1 MTSTTETADSFA
13 SRHPRGGLRE
23 VFTLAYPVI
32 LTQMSATA
40 MGVVDSA
47 MVGRLGATELAAVGF
62 GAIWMWTIFSFFF
75 GTTGGIQTF
84 VSQADGAGD
93 PRACG
98 RWTWQGAYAV
108 VPASAICVGLMI
120 PWIPS
125 ALGVLGPSA
134 ELRAAA
140 EAYVSTRIWG
150 EVGFAFVMVWTA
162 YFRGIGDTRT
172 PLYVTLLANAV
183 NAILDYGL
191 IFGHWGLPA
200 WGVAGAGTAT
210 AIGQWIAAAVLFFAF
225 QRQKHRSRYATSWV
239 APDRVAIRR
248 FLRTA
253 VPMGGQWFIEM
264 SAFAVFTTVVAR
276 MGDSS
281 MAASQAFV
289 MLLSLSFMQ
298 AHGISIAAGTL
309 VGRYVGAQDPEAAKR
324 SFRTAVHLGLGLG
337 GVVAALFVT
346 IPTPLLRIFTD
357 DPAVMTLGRPL
368 LLLGALFQICDAV
381 VIISEGSLRGAGD
394 TRIPF
399 LMQTCFGWLLFLPL
413 GYGLGV
419 TLGYGLTGA
428 WAGGTISIAVLA
440 VLLLR
445 RFNSG
450 AWERIQI

>member
-1 MTSTTETADSFA
+1 MTSTGETTESPS
-13 SRHPRGGLRE
+13 SRHPRGGMRE
-23 VFTLAYPVI
+23 VFTLAYPVV

-62 GAIWMWTIFSFFF
+62 GAIWLWTIFSFFF
-75 GTTGGIQTF
+75 GTAGGIQTF

-93 PRACG
+93 PGACG

-108 VPASAICVGLMI
+108 VPAAALCVAVLM
-120 PWIPS
+120 PWIPT
-125 ALGVLGPSA
+125 ALGILGPSA
-134 ELRAAA
+134 ELRIAAQD
-140 EAYVSTRIWG
+140 YVSARIWG
-150 EVGFAFVMVWTA
+150 EVGFAIVMVWTS

-172 PLYVTLLANAV
+172 PLYVTLFANVVNAV
-183 NAILDYGL
+183 LDYGL

-210 AIGQWIAAAVLFFAF
+210 AIGQWLAALVLLLAF
-225 QRQKHRSRYATSWV
+225 RRQEHRSRFATEWV
-239 APDRVAIRR
+239 APDLDSIRR

-253 VPMGGQWFIEM
+253 LPMGGQWFIEM

-298 AHGISIAAGTL
+298 AHGISIATGTL
-309 VGRYVGAQDPEAAKR
+309 VGRYVGARDPTAAKR
-324 SFRTAVHLGLGLG
+324 SHRTGIQLGLGVG
-337 GVVAALFVT
+337 AIVAVLFVS
-346 IPTPLLRIFTD
+346 IPASLLRIFTD

-413 GYGLGV
+413 GYGFGV

-440 VLLLR
+440 VLLVR

>member
-1 MTSTTETADSFA
+1 MF
-13 SRHPRGGLRE
+13 H
-23 VFTLAYPVI
+23 LAYPVI

-62 GAIWMWTIFSFFF
+62 GAIWMWTLFSFFF
-75 GTTGGIQTF
+75 GTAGGIQTF
-84 VSQADGAGD
+84 VSQADGADD

-98 RWTWQGAYAV
+98 HWTWQGAYAV
-108 VPASAICVGLMI
+108 VPAALVGVAVLVPSI
-120 PWIPS
+120 PI

-134 ELRAAA
+134 ELRSAAQDYISA
-140 EAYVSTRIWG
+140 RIWG
-150 EVGFAFVMVWTA
+150 EVGFVLVMVWTS

-172 PLYVTLLANAV
+172 PLYVTLLANVV
-183 NAILDYGL
+183 NAAADYGL

-200 WGVAGAGTAT
+200 WGVAGAGAAT
-210 AIGQWIAAAVLFFAF
+210 AFGQWLAAAVLFFAF
-225 QRQKHRSRYATSWV
+225 QRSTHRARFATAWV
-239 APDRVAIRR
+239 APDAAEIRR
-248 FLRTA
+248 FLRVA
-253 VPMGGQWFIEM
+253 VPMGGQWFIQM

-309 VGRYVGAQDPEAAKR
+309 VGRYVGARDPVAARR
-324 SFRTAVHLGLGLG
+324 SFRTSVHLGLGLG
-337 GVVAALFVT
+337 AVVAALFVA
-346 IPTPLLRIFTD
+346 IPEPLLRIFTD

-368 LLLGALFQICDAV
+368 LLLGAFFQICDAV
-381 VIISEGSLRGAGD
+381 VIISEGSLRGSGD
-394 TRIPF
+394 TRVPF

-428 WAGGTISIAVLA
+428 WAGGTVSIAVLA
-440 VLLLR
+440 VLLVR

-450 AWERIQI
+450 AWERIRI